1 MGTANRGDDVAEEIK
16 GLTEPVGRQWP
27 SSALEL
33 PEGAK
38 SAAVVLDEPAQ
49 ALAQLGK
56 SLSKERWTIYSEV
69 PARLS
74 VLIPLPD
81 LSLNELLKMK
91 SGTLLTSEWH
101 ISQDMPLLVGDV
113 FLANVSCEPAGERL
127 GVRINGFDQ
136 PTHGI

>member
-1 MGTANRGDDVAEEIK
+1 MAEETK
-16 GLTEPVGRQWP
+16 GLESGLKQWP

-33 PEGAK
+33 PEGTK
-38 SAAVVLDEPAQ
+38 SAPVVLDEAAQ
-49 ALAQLGK
+49 ALATLGK
-56 SLSKERWTIYSEV
+56 ALSRERWSIYSEV

-81 LSLNELLKMK
+81 LSLNELLKLK
-91 SGTLLTSEWH
+91 TGTLLVSEWQL
-101 ISQDMPLLVGDV
+101 SQDVPLLVGDV

-136 PTHGI
+136 PTHTL

>member
-1 MGTANRGDDVAEEIK
+1 MAEETK
-16 GLTEPVGRQWP
+16 GLESGLKQWP

-33 PEGAK
+33 PEGTR
-38 SAAVVLDEPAQ
+38 AAPVVLDEAAQ
-49 ALAQLGK
+49 ALATLGK
-56 SLSKERWTIYSEV
+56 ALSRERWSIYSEV

-81 LSLNELLKMK
+81 LSLNELLKLK
-91 SGTLLTSEWH
+91 TGTLLVSEWQL
-101 ISQDMPLLVGDV
+101 SQDVPLLVGDV

-136 PTHGI
+136 PTHTL